1 MSVFQ
6 IKEVKGRG
14 FQNKLLILLA
24 AAILVIQDSLRNI
37 PGLGQSQMF
46 LTIGISGVLLLSNFL
61 LLFSRPNR
69 VSQPKLKS
77 PHVYLFVLFIVFAIY
92 SLVLNPREA
101 GFQNV
106 LVWALVP
113 MTYLAT
119 LRRGSLENISYLI
132 RVIKVSINIAASIYL
147 LSLLG
152 LYLGVIDFSVYGNRS
167 AGWVFAL
174 TLAFLAPRLAS
185 EKSIIVA
192 VLPLA
197 AVLFS
202 LSRTAGVVALLAM
215 SILIVLRITNTEIK
229 LGFRAI
235 MNLVLSFAT
244 LFGAAWL
251 VFSSLETV
259 QSRFIGGDNF
269 EFAGIQLNTSGRGTI
284 WAIVLSGIQNHFWF
298 GAGPGT
304 SQELI
309 SGIFAGR
316 VEHPHNEYLR
326 IWYDLGLVGLA
337 IFVLAWMLVIFL
349 LIRAA
354 IRENNLDF
362 RAAQIGSAL
371 LVLGF
376 LAGCFT
382 DNVTIYF
389 FLVYPLAL
397 VTGLTLEAQDKNTKT

>member
-1 MSVFQ
+1 MKVFQ
-6 IKEVKGRG
+6 MKEVTRLG
-14 FQNKLLILLA
+14 FRDRFLILLA

-46 LTIGISGVLLLSNFL
+46 FTIGIAAALFLSNFL

-69 VSQPKLKS
+69 LTQSKMRPT
-77 PHVYLFVLFIVFAIY
+77 HVFLFVLFIGLAVY
-92 SLVLNPREA
+92 SVALNPRES

-113 MTYLAT
+113 MTYLVT
-119 LRRGSLENISYLI
+119 LRGNPENISYLI
-132 RVIKVSINIAASIYL
+132 RSVKVSINIAASIYL
-147 LSLLG
+147 LSLLA
-152 LYLGVIDFSVYGNRS
+152 LFLGIIDFTIYGNRS

-174 TLAFLAPRLAS
+174 TLAFLAPKLAS
-185 EKSIIVA
+185 EKSIGFA
-192 VLPLA
+192 VLPFL

-229 LGFRAI
+229 LGIRAV

-244 LFGAAWL
+244 LLGAAWL

-269 EFAGIQLNTSGRGTI
+269 EFGGVQINTSGRGTI
-284 WAIVLSGIQNHFWF
+284 WTFVLSGIQNHFWF
-298 GAGPGT
+298 GAGPGA
-304 SQELI
+304 SQDLI

-337 IFVLAWMLVIFL
+337 IFVSAWMLVIFL

-354 IRENNLDF
+354 TRETNLDF
-362 RAAQIGSAL
+362 RAAQIGSAI

-397 VTGLTLEAQDKNTKT
+397 VTGFTLGTQDKNKKT